1 MSILNV
7 NKINPVG
14 GGSTI
19 TIAGIAS
26 VTGSVTATGTITGEH
41 HGDGSNLTGID
52 LGSVTGATG
61 DFSIADKIV
70 HTGDTNT
77 AIRFPATDTISFET
91 SGSEALRI
99 NSNGQIGINT
109 TSPDTFIHVG
119 SATTNTHFLKFE
131 ADMGA
136 STNRVFNIFGPDI
149 ANSSA
154 PFTFQTGNGYLFKC
168 DAEHSFEI
176 SSDRIVKINNG
187 YGSLAPIYGV
197 RAWMRYRGDTN
208 VLVGS
213 GNVSSVTDH
222 STGSF
227 SMNFTTAMSD
237 ANYAIVGAV
246 GYNDT
251 SLNIG
256 ITHSGTNSVPTTT
269 SMRFSVAVNY
279 SSGLSDERYIS
290 IAIVR

>member
-1 MSILNV
+1 
-7 NKINPVG
+7 
-14 GGSTI
+14 
-19 TIAGIAS
+19 
-26 VTGSVTATGTITGEH
+26 
-41 HGDGSNLTGID
+41 
-52 LGSVTGATG
+52 
-61 DFSIADKIV
+61 
-70 HTGDTNT
+70 
-77 AIRFPATDTISFET
+77 
-91 SGSEALRI
+91 
-99 NSNGQIGINT
+99 
-109 TSPDTFIHVG
+109 
-119 SATTNTHFLKFE
+119 
-131 ADMGA
+131 MGA
-136 STNRVFNIFGPDI
+136 STNRVFNIFGPDT
-149 ANSSA
+149 ANSTA

-256 ITHSGTNSVPTTT
+256 ITHLGTNSVPTTT

>member
-26 VTGSVTATGTITGEH
+26 VTGNVTATGTITGEH
-41 HGDGSNLTGID
+41 HGDGSYLTGIS
-52 LGSVTGATG
+52 GVTKIETGNTSV
-61 DFSIADKIV
+61 
-70 HTGDTNT
+70 
-77 AIRFPATDTISFET
+77 ET
-91 SGSEALRI
+91 SDTGSDGLVKVLVDGSEKVRI
-99 NSNGQIGINT
+99 NNNGQIGINT

-136 STNRVFNIFGPDI
+136 STNRVLNIFGPDI
-149 ANSSA
+149 ANASA

-197 RAWMRYRGDTN
+197 RAWIAFKAAGGSNTVR
-208 VLVGS
+208 GS
-213 GNVSSVTDH
+213 GNATITDH
-222 STGSF
+222 GTGDF
-227 SMNFTTAMSD
+227 TMNFTTAMPDTGYSAVGTAGYNSGQIVLGLTGSGTESAPTTSGFRFSIR
-237 ANYAIVGAV
+237 ANYNNA
-246 GYNDT
+246 
-251 SLNIG
+251 SL
-256 ITHSGTNSVPTTT
+256 
-269 SMRFSVAVNY
+269 M
-279 SSGLSDERYIS
+279 DEEYINLMV
-290 IAIVR
+290 VR

>member
-1 MSILNV
+1 
-7 NKINPVG
+7 
-14 GGSTI
+14 
-19 TIAGIAS
+19 
-26 VTGSVTATGTITGEH
+26 
-41 HGDGSNLTGID
+41 
-52 LGSVTGATG
+52 
-61 DFSIADKIV
+61 
-70 HTGDTNT
+70 
-77 AIRFPATDTISFET
+77 
-91 SGSEALRI
+91 
-99 NSNGQIGINT
+99 
-109 TSPDTFIHVG
+109 
-119 SATTNTHFLKFE
+119 
-131 ADMGA
+131 
-136 STNRVFNIFGPDI
+136 
-149 ANSSA
+149 
-154 PFTFQTGNGYLFKC
+154 
-168 DAEHSFEI
+168 
-176 SSDRIVKINNG
+176 
-187 YGSLAPIYGV
+187 
-197 RAWMRYRGDTN
+197 MRYRGDTN

>member
-26 VTGSVTATGTITGEH
+26 VTGNVTATGTITGEH
-41 HGDGSNLTGID
+41 QGDGSNLTGIS
-52 LGSVTGATG
+52 GVTKIETGNTSV
-61 DFSIADKIV
+61 
-70 HTGDTNT
+70 
-77 AIRFPATDTISFET
+77 ET
-91 SGSEALRI
+91 SDTGSDGLVKVLVDGSEKVRI
-99 NSNGQIGINT
+99 NNNGQIGINT

-136 STNRVFNIFGPDI
+136 STNRVLNIFGPDI
-149 ANSSA
+149 ANASA

-197 RAWMRYRGDTN
+197 RAWIAFKAAGGSNTVR
-208 VLVGS
+208 GS
-213 GNVSSVTDH
+213 GNATITDH
-222 STGSF
+222 GTGDF
-227 SMNFTTAMSD
+227 TMNFTTAMPDTGYSAVGTAGYNSGQIVLGLTGSGTESAPTTSGFRFTIR
-237 ANYAIVGAV
+237 ANYNNA
-246 GYNDT
+246 
-251 SLNIG
+251 SL
-256 ITHSGTNSVPTTT
+256 
-269 SMRFSVAVNY
+269 M
-279 SSGLSDERYIS
+279 DEEYINLMV
-290 IAIVR
+290 VR